1 MVTKMKCSRPGC
13 QEQEDR
19 IDGCCSVHCRD
30 VYDLELELETLRAY
44 DNAFEGVDV
53 NKIIDLGGVAR
64 LVKIAREEIRLVSV
78 TGGVIDLDACL
89 IDKER

>member
-44 DNAFEGVDV
+44 ENAFEGVDV

-64 LVKIAREEIRLVSV
+64 LVKIAGEKIRLVSV
-78 TGGVIDLDACL
+78 AGGVIDLDACL